1 MAITAAISLSSA
13 AGDLTSSALSLS
25 TSNSL
30 TTAGT
35 ATALSQTTGL
45 ATKKTEYASSGV
57 IDTTVLYR
65 ADDATTNGANKIYM
79 KNLSTTPAEFF
90 TVYINSEEMG
100 RLYAGDWAFFPWSA
114 ANGTKRVFT
123 VTIAA
128 TWAIGDTWEF
138 DGVKIYAD
146 SATVGSIANQIHA
159 ANFPNWVTT
168 HTADAATVVFED
180 RVSGLGGTTV
190 VVTADG
196 TLNTAGNG
204 TANISSAAVSV
215 ENVGDVYVKPS
226 VATTMDLEHM
236 LFHQ

>member
-1 MAITAAISLSSA
+1 MATTIATISLTSTDLLSSA
-13 AGDLTSSALSLS
+13 LAFTQVNPL
-25 TSNSL
+25 N
-30 TTAGT
+30 TAGS
-35 ATALSQTTGL
+35 ATGLTQTTGL
-45 ATKKTEYASSGV
+45 ARTNFTDDPIHQKL
-57 IDTTVLYR
+57 IYR
-65 ADDATTNGANKIYM
+65 GDDATTDGANKIYL
-79 KNLSTTPAEFF
+79 KNLSATASEFF
-90 TVYINSEEMG
+90 TVYVNSEEMG

-114 ANGTKRVFT
+114 SNGTKRVFT
-123 VTIAA
+123 VTVAA

-138 DGVKIYAD
+138 DGVKLYAD

-159 ANFPNWVTT
+159 ANYPNWVTT
-168 HTADAATVVFED
+168 HTADAVTVVFED

-196 TLNTAGNG
+196 ILNTDGNG

-215 ENVGDVYVKPS
+215 ENVGDIYVKPS

>member
-1 MAITAAISLSSA
+1 MPTTTATITLSSS
-13 AGDLTSSALSLS
+13 DLLSSALSFS
-25 TSNSL
+25 DTSSL
-30 TTAGT
+30 TLAGN
-35 ATALSQTTGL
+35 STGL
-45 ATKKTEYASSGV
+45 SLTSGLARTNFTDDP
-57 IDTTVLYR
+57 IHQKLIYR
-65 ADDATTNGANKIYM
+65 GDDATTSGANKIYL
-79 KNLSTTPAEFF
+79 KNLSATASEFF
-90 TVYINSEEMG
+90 TVYVNSEEMG

-114 ANGTKRVFT
+114 SNGTKRVFT

-138 DGVKIYAD
+138 DGVKLYAD

-159 ANFPNWVTT
+159 ANYPNWVTT

-196 TLNTAGNG
+196 ILNTAGNG
-204 TANISSAAVSV
+204 TANITSAAVSV
-215 ENVGDVYVKPS
+215 EGVGDIYVKPS

-236 LFHQ
+236 LFKQ

>member
-1 MAITAAISLSSA
+1 MATTIATISLTSTDLLSSA
-13 AGDLTSSALSLS
+13 LAFSQTNALS
-25 TSNSL
+25 
-30 TTAGT
+30 TAGT
-35 ATALSQTTGL
+35 ATGLTLTSGL
-45 ATKKTEYASSGV
+45 ARTTTLYGSSGAIV
-57 IDTTVLYR
+57 STNLYR
-65 ADDATTNGANKIYM
+65 GDDATTNGANKIYL
-79 KNLSTTPAEFF
+79 KNMSATATEYY

-114 ANGTKRVFT
+114 GSGTKRVFT

-168 HTADAATVVFED
+168 HTADAATVVFTD

-196 TLNTAGNG
+196 ILNTAGNG

-215 ENVGDVYVKPS
+215 ESVGDIYVKPS
-226 VATTMDLEHM
+226 VHTTMTLEHM

>member
-1 MAITAAISLSSA
+1 MATTTATITLSSA
-13 AGDLTSSALSLS
+13 DLLSSVLDLSTTNTLSLAGSATGLSLTS
-25 TSNSL
+25 
-30 TTAGT
+30 
-35 ATALSQTTGL
+35 GL
-45 ATKKTEYASSGV
+45 GKTNFTDNP
-57 IDTTVLYR
+57 IHQKLIYR
-65 ADDATTNGANKIYM
+65 GDDATSGGANKVYL
-79 KNLSTTPAEFF
+79 KNLSATASEYF

-100 RLYAGDWAFFPWSA
+100 KLYAGDWAFFPWSA
-114 ANGTKRVFT
+114 NNGTKRVFT

-146 SATVGSIANQIHA
+146 TATVGSIANQIHA

-196 TLNTAGNG
+196 ILNTDGNG
-204 TANISSAAVSV
+204 TANITSAAVSV
-215 ENVGDVYVKPS
+215 ENVGDIYVKPS
-226 VATTMDLEHM
+226 VVTTMDLEHI
-236 LFHQ
+236 LINE

>member
-1 MAITAAISLSSA
+1 MATTTATISLSSS
-13 AGDLTSSALSLS
+13 DLLSNALAFSS
-25 TSNSL
+25 TSSL

-35 ATALSQTTGL
+35 ATGLSLTSGL
-45 ATKKTEYASSGV
+45 GRTNFTDNPIHQKL
-57 IDTTVLYR
+57 IYR
-65 ADDATTNGANKIYM
+65 GDDATADGANKVYL
-79 KNLSTTPAEFF
+79 KNLSATASEYF
-90 TVYINSEEMG
+90 TIYINSEEMG
-100 RLYAGDWAFFPWSA
+100 RLYAGDWAFFPWA
-114 ANGTKRVFT
+114 ANNGTKRVFT

-168 HTADAATVVFED
+168 HTADAGTVVFED
-180 RVSGLGGTTV
+180 RISGLGGTTV

-215 ENVGDVYVKPS
+215 EGVGDIYAKPS
-226 VATTMDLEHM
+226 VVTTMDLEHI

>member
-1 MAITAAISLSSA
+1 MATTIATISLASS
-13 AGDLTSSALSLS
+13 DLTSSALAFSS
-25 TSNSL
+25 TNPL
-30 TTAGT
+30 NTAGT
-35 ATALSQTTGL
+35 ATGLSLTSGL
-45 ATKKTEYASSGV
+45 SRTNFTDDPIHQKLIFRG
-57 IDTTVLYR
+57 
-65 ADDATTNGANKIYM
+65 DDATANGANKIYM

-123 VTIAA
+123 VTVAA

-138 DGVKIYAD
+138 DGVKTYAD

-159 ANFPNWVTT
+159 ANYPNWVTT

-226 VATTMDLEHM
+226 VATTIDLEHM

>member
-1 MAITAAISLSSA
+1 MATTIATISLASS
-13 AGDLTSSALSLS
+13 DLTSSALAF
-25 TSNSL
+25 TSANPL
-30 TTAGT
+30 NTAGT
-35 ATALSQTTGL
+35 ATGLSLTSGL
-45 ATKKTEYASSGV
+45 SRTNFTDDPIHQKLIFRG
-57 IDTTVLYR
+57 
-65 ADDATTNGANKIYM
+65 DDATANGANKIYM
-79 KNLSTTPAEFF
+79 KNLSTTPSEYF
-90 TVYINSEEMG
+90 TIYINSEEMG
-100 RLYAGDWAFFPWSA
+100 RLYAGDWAFFPWA
-114 ANGTKRVFT
+114 ANNGTKRVFT
-123 VTIAA
+123 VTIAN

-204 TANISSAAVSV
+204 TADISSAAVSV
-215 ENVGDVYVKPS
+215 ESVGDVYVKPS

-236 LFHQ
+236 LFHE

>member
-1 MAITAAISLSSA
+1 MATTIATISLASS
-13 AGDLTSSALSLS
+13 DLTSSALAFSS
-25 TSNSL
+25 SNPL
-30 TTAGT
+30 NTAGT
-35 ATALSQTTGL
+35 ATGLSLTSGL
-45 ATKKTEYASSGV
+45 SRTNFTDDPIHQKL
-57 IDTTVLYR
+57 IYR
-65 ADDATTNGANKIYM
+65 GDDATANGANKIYM
-79 KNLSTTPAEFF
+79 KNLSTTPAEYF
-90 TVYINSEEMG
+90 TLYINSEEMG
-100 RLYAGDWAFFPWSA
+100 RLYAGDWAFFPWA
-114 ANGTKRVFT
+114 ANNGTKRVFT

-204 TANISSAAVSV
+204 TAVISSAAVSV

-226 VATTMDLEHM
+226 VATTIDLEHM

>member
-1 MAITAAISLSSA
+1 MATTIATISLTSTDLLSSA
-13 AGDLTSSALSLS
+13 LAFTQVNPL
-25 TSNSL
+25 N
-30 TTAGT
+30 TAGS
-35 ATALSQTTGL
+35 ATGLTQTTGL
-45 ATKKTEYASSGV
+45 ARTNFTDDPIHQKL
-57 IDTTVLYR
+57 IYR
-65 ADDATTNGANKIYM
+65 GDDATTDGANKIYL
-79 KNLSTTPAEFF
+79 KNLSATASEFF
-90 TVYINSEEMG
+90 TVYVNSEEMG

-114 ANGTKRVFT
+114 SNGTKRVFT
-123 VTIAA
+123 VTVAA

-138 DGVKIYAD
+138 DGVKLYAD

-159 ANFPNWVTT
+159 ANYPNWVTT
-168 HTADAATVVFED
+168 HTADAVTVVFED

-196 TLNTAGNG
+196 ILNTDGNG

-215 ENVGDVYVKPS
+215 EAVGDIYVKPS

>member
-1 MAITAAISLSSA
+1 MAIITASLTLASPDLLTNALAFSTTNNLTK
-13 AGDLTSSALSLS
+13 AGNSTGLELTS
-25 TSNSL
+25 
-30 TTAGT
+30 
-35 ATALSQTTGL
+35 GL
-45 ATKKTEYASSGV
+45 ARTNFTDDPIHQKL
-57 IDTTVLYR
+57 IYR
-65 ADDATTNGANKIYM
+65 GDDATANGANKVYL
-79 KNLSTTPAEFF
+79 KNLSSTASEYF
-90 TVYINSEEMG
+90 TIYINSEEMG
-100 RLYAGDWAFFPWSA
+100 RLYAGDWAFFPWA
-114 ANGTKRVFT
+114 ANNGTKRVFT

-168 HTADAATVVFED
+168 HTDDAATVVFED

-196 TLNTAGNG
+196 TLNTDGNG

-215 ENVGDVYVKPS
+215 ENVGDIYAKPS
-226 VATTMDLEHM
+226 VVTTMDLEHM
-236 LFHQ
+236 LFKQ

>member
-1 MAITAAISLSSA
+1 MATTIATISLASS
-13 AGDLTSSALSLS
+13 DLTSSALAFSS
-25 TSNSL
+25 SNPL
-30 TTAGT
+30 NTAGT
-35 ATALSQTTGL
+35 ATGLSLTSGL
-45 ATKKTEYASSGV
+45 SRTNFTDDPIHQKLIFRG
-57 IDTTVLYR
+57 
-65 ADDATTNGANKIYM
+65 DDATANGANKIYM

-123 VTIAA
+123 VTVAA

-138 DGVKIYAD
+138 DGVKTYAD

-159 ANFPNWVTT
+159 ANYPNWVTT

-204 TANISSAAVSV
+204 TANITSAAVSV

>member
-1 MAITAAISLSSA
+1 MATTIATISLASN
-13 AGDLTSSALSLS
+13 DLLSDVLALSS
-25 TSNSL
+25 INTL

-35 ATALSQTTGL
+35 STGL
-45 ATKKTEYASSGV
+45 EHTSGLARTNFTDNP
-57 IDTTVLYR
+57 IHQKLIYR
-65 ADDATTNGANKIYM
+65 GDDATANGANKIYL
-79 KNLSTTPAEFF
+79 KNLSTTAAEYF

-100 RLYAGDWAFFPWSA
+100 RLYAGDWAFFPWA
-114 ANGTKRVFT
+114 ANNGTKRVFT

-168 HTADAATVVFED
+168 HTDDVVTVVFED

-215 ENVGDVYVKPS
+215 ESVGDIYVKPS
-226 VATTMDLEHM
+226 VVTTMDLEHM
-236 LFHQ
+236 LFKQ

>member
-1 MAITAAISLSSA
+1 MATTIATISLASS
-13 AGDLTSSALSLS
+13 DLTSSALAFSS
-25 TSNSL
+25 SNPL
-30 TTAGT
+30 NTAGT
-35 ATALSQTTGL
+35 ATGLSLTSGL
-45 ATKKTEYASSGV
+45 SRTNFTDDPIHQKL
-57 IDTTVLYR
+57 IYR
-65 ADDATTNGANKIYM
+65 GDDATANGANKIYM
-79 KNLSTTPAEFF
+79 KNLSTTPAEYF
-90 TVYINSEEMG
+90 TLYINSEEMG
-100 RLYAGDWAFFPWSA
+100 RLYAGDWAFFPWA
-114 ANGTKRVFT
+114 ANNGTKRVFT

-204 TANISSAAVSV
+204 TAVISSAAVSV

>member
-1 MAITAAISLSSA
+1 MATITA
-13 AGDLTSSALSLS
+13 
-25 TSNSL
+25 SL
-30 TTAGT
+30 TLASPDLLTNALAFSTTNNLTKAGN
-35 ATALSQTTGL
+35 STGL
-45 ATKKTEYASSGV
+45 ELTNGLARTNFTDDPIHQKL
-57 IDTTVLYR
+57 IYR
-65 ADDATTNGANKIYM
+65 GDDATSNGANKIYM
-79 KNLSTTPAEFF
+79 KNLSGTASEYF
-90 TVYINSEEMG
+90 TIYVNSEEMG
-100 RLYAGDWAFFPWSA
+100 RLYAGDWAFFPWA
-114 ANGTKRVFT
+114 ANNGTKRVFT

-168 HTADAATVVFED
+168 HTADAVTVVFED
-180 RVSGLGGTTV
+180 RISGLGGTTV

-196 TLNTAGNG
+196 ILNTAGNG

-215 ENVGDVYVKPS
+215 ESVGDIYAKPS

-236 LFHQ
+236 LFKQ